1 MKDKLTSIRVNLI
14 YLLRKIENLECSEQ
28 INYELIRKV
37 DEINKK
43 LGEVESLIQE
53 IVAIEEM

>member
-1 MKDKLTSIRVNLI
+1 MTSIRVNLI